1 MVPPRPGGLFGG
13 AGETSNTAPGLAFS
27 QGAGRDAQAFADVVT
42 EFEQG
47 LKGGRVGAVGERIQQ
62 GAGFGRDVGWFSNSC
77 GQTDRAYAVRVVEAS
92 RPGRLGPM
100 PRRSSGCRLVLGRV
114 ESAEADLEL
123 VVAQRW
129 LQHRG
134 DELLA

>member
-62 GAGFGRDVGWFSNSC
+62 GAGFGRDVGWFSTHVAKLTVRTPSGSSKRRVQDVS
-77 GQTDRAYAVRVVEAS
+77 GQCHVAVPAAGS
-92 RPGRLGPM
+92 Y
-100 PRRSSGCRLVLGRV
+100 
-114 ESAEADLEL
+114 
-123 VVAQRW
+123 
-129 LQHRG
+129 
-134 DELLA
+134 LAV